1 MHPIDIGRA
10 AGGPRELEVRTEIA
24 SRATAPRGF
33 TTSSP
38 VPARSAICRRCCV
51 LEARHNL

>member
-10 AGGPRELEVRTEIA
+10 AGGPRELGVRTEIA

>member
-24 SRATAPRGF
+24 SRATAPRSFNHFF
-33 TTSSP
+33 TGRHLYPSPASS
-38 VPARSAICRRCCV
+38 
-51 LEARHNL
+51 